1 MDSRASSL
9 VVGIAGGSA
18 SGKSTFTAALL
29 EALPVLCP
37 GAGVRV
43 MHSDRY
49 FRVGTPEMPMFVSP
63 SSGKTQADMNHP
75 DSIDTQ
81 RMLADLDALARAEEA
96 PDILILEGHLLLCW
110 PEVRE
115 RLDLSLFVDLDGE
128 TRALRRLVRNLEHLG
143 DPIGDHSPRSIA
155 MYYLESAKVGY
166 ERYIEPSRVHADLIL
181 RGDGDFARTAPMV
194 AAVIAKEL
202 AG

>member
-1 MDSRASSL
+1 MNSKVPSL

-63 SSGKTQADMNHP
+63 SSGKRQPDMNHP

-81 RMLADLDALARAEEA
+81 RMLVDLDALARAEDA
-96 PDILILEGHLLLCW
+96 PDILILEGHLVLCW
-110 PEVRE
+110 PEVR
-115 RLDLSLFVDLDGE
+115 
-128 TRALRRLVRNLEHLG
+128 
-143 DPIGDHSPRSIA
+143 
-155 MYYLESAKVGY
+155 
-166 ERYIEPSRVHADLIL
+166 
-181 RGDGDFARTAPMV
+181 
-194 AAVIAKEL
+194 
-202 AG
+202 

>member
-1 MDSRASSL
+1 MNLKAPSL

-29 EALPVLCP
+29 EALPALCP
-37 GAGVRV
+37 VAGVRV

-63 SSGKTQADMNHP
+63 SSGKTQPDMNHP
-75 DSIDTQ
+75 DAIDTQ
-81 RMLADLDALARAEEA
+81 RMLVDLETVARAEDA
-96 PDILILEGHLLLCW
+96 PDILILEGHLVLCW

-115 RLDLSLFVDLDGE
+115 RLGLSLFVDLDGE
-128 TRALRRLVRNLEHLG
+128 TRALRRLVRNPAHQG
-143 DPIGDHSPRSIA
+143 DPIIDHSAQSIA
-155 MYYLESAKVGY
+155 TYYLESAKVGY
-166 ERYIEPSRVHADLIL
+166 ERYIGPSRVHADLIL
-181 RGDGDFARTAPMV
+181 RGDADFARIAPMV

-202 AG
+202 AR